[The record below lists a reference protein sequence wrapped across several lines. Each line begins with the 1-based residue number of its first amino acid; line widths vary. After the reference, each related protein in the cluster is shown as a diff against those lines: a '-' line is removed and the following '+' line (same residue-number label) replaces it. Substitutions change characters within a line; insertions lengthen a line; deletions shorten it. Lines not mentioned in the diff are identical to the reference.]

1 MSRQSLKILLVDD
14 DVELQELLKI
24 RLETWGYEVSV
35 ASEGKEAQELNDT
48 MDPDIVISDVLMPG
62 LSGLELLR
70 CLRAGNPKRPIILIT
85 VQDSVD
91 LAVEAMKQGA
101 HDFLTKPLDYS
112 KLECILASV
121 RTDLQTR
128 REAERLNSL
137 LDKGNCLGR
146 FVGDSKPM
154 QKVYTLI
161 KSVAQTDASV
171 LVTGESGTGKELVAR
186 CIHDLSSRANQP
198 FFAVNAAAIPESLIE
213 SELFGHE
220 KGAFTGAD
228 AARPGCFELANEGT
242 LFLDEIAEM
251 PVQLQSRLLRVL
263 QDGRL
268 RRVGGQQELFF
279 DVRIIAATNQN
290 PAQAIK
296 EGKLRED
303 LYYRLNV
310 FAIRLPALRE
320 RKPDIH
326 LLAQYFIQEFNQKH
340 QTQVEAVRESAIE
353 ALRQYPWPG
362 NVRELRNVVERAVI
376 LAQKDWIEASHLPA
390 YVREQFRLPS
400 QNGKTMAEAE
410 IELILKTLKEVGNR
424 KSEAARVL
432 GVDVKTIRNKL
443 KSFKTTGGKP

>member
-1 MSRQSLKILLVDD
+1 MYRRSLKILLVDD
-14 DVELQELLKI
+14 DVELLELLKI

-35 ASEGKEAQELNDT
+35 AYDGKEAETKTDAV
-48 MDPDIVISDVLMPG
+48 DPDIVISDVLMPG
-62 LSGLELLR
+62 LSGMELLR
-70 CLRAGNPKRPIILIT
+70 CLKAGSPKRPIILIT

-112 KLECILASV
+112 KLECILESV
-121 RTDLQTR
+121 QTDLQTR

-137 LDKGNCLGR
+137 LDKSSCLKR
-146 FVGDSKPM
+146 FVGNSKPM
-154 QKVYTLI
+154 QKVYALI

-186 CIHDLSSRANQP
+186 CIHELSSRANQP
-198 FFAVNAAAIPESLIE
+198 FFAVNAAAIPETLIE

-228 AARPGCFELANEGT
+228 SARPGCFEMANRGT

-296 EGKLRED
+296 VGKLRED
-303 LYYRLNV
+303 LYFRLNV
-310 FAIRLPALRE
+310 FAIHLPALRE
-320 RKPDIH
+320 RKTDIH
-326 LLAQYFIQEFNQKH
+326 LLLHYFIHEFNQKH
-340 QTQVEAVRESAIE
+340 QTQVEAARERAIE
-353 ALRQYPWPG
+353 ALRQYSWPG
-362 NVRELRNVVERAVI
+362 NVRELRNIVERAVI
-376 LAQKDWIEASHLPA
+376 LAQKDWIEVSHLPA
-390 YVREQFRLPS
+390 YVQEGRHQPS
-400 QNGKTMAEAE
+400 LNSKTMAQAE
-410 IELILKTLKEVGNR
+410 IELILKTLKEVGNK

-443 KSFKTTGGKP
+443 KSFTTSGGKV